1 MGLRVTSPYQKTNYF
16 FSSFMFVV
24 FDVTVDGQTED
35 VSVMSFSLLFPFS
48 SERDMKTVTG
58 NVRMLLPVSYE
69 DISGVNYKN

>member
-1 MGLRVTSPYQKTNYF
+1 
-16 FSSFMFVV
+16 MFVV